1 MEFKDYYQI
10 LGVCADADKK
20 TIKTAYR
27 QLARKYHPD
36 VSDHSDAE
44 EKFKEVSEAYQ
55 VLKDPEKRAEYDSLK
70 QYGSG
75 DQGFTPPPDWEP
87 AGAHGGGEN
96 SQFNGEFSDFFSTM
110 FGDDQ
115 ADSPFNKAQ
124 HSNRP
129 GRDIETDMPIF
140 LEDTLVATSKP
151 LSYHLN
157 GENKTLNIKIPVGVT
172 EGERIRLKG
181 QGEAGYSNSPSG
193 DLYLRI
199 RLVPHPIFDVEYHNL
214 IITVPLTPWE
224 AALGG
229 KIKLP
234 TLQGEIQLTIPPNSQ
249 SGKRLRVRGRGLKT
263 KTGQGDLY
271 AILNVVMPTESTE
284 PAVELWKKLAD
295 VAPFD
300 PRTEWSKSR

>member
-1 MEFKDYYQI
+1 
-10 LGVCADADKK
+10 
-20 TIKTAYR
+20 
-27 QLARKYHPD
+27 
-36 VSDHSDAE
+36 
-44 EKFKEVSEAYQ
+44 
-55 VLKDPEKRAEYDSLK
+55 
-70 QYGSG
+70 
-75 DQGFTPPPDWEP
+75 
-87 AGAHGGGEN
+87 
-96 SQFNGEFSDFFSTM
+96 
-110 FGDDQ
+110 
-115 ADSPFNKAQ
+115 
-124 HSNRP
+124 
-129 GRDIETDMPIF
+129 MPIF

-157 GENKTLNIKIPVGVT
+157 GENKILNIKIPVGVT

-181 QGEAGYSNSPSG
+181 QGEAGYGNSPNG

-271 AILNVVMPTESTE
+271 AILNVVMPTESTQ
-284 PAVELWKKLAD
+284 PAIELWKKLAE

-300 PRTEWSKSR
+300 PRTEWSKS

>member
-10 LGVCADADKK
+10 LGVAADADKK

-55 VLKDPEKRAEYDSLK
+55 VLKDPEKRAEYDTLK
-70 QYGSG
+70 QYGSR
-75 DQGFTPPPDWEP
+75 DQGFTPPPGWEP

-96 SQFNGEFSDFFSTM
+96 SQFNGDFSEFFSTM
-110 FGDDQ
+110 FGGGQDE
-115 ADSPFNKAQ
+115 SPFNTRQ

-181 QGEAGYSNSPSG
+181 QGEAGYGNSPNG

-271 AILNVVMPTESTE
+271 AILNVVMPSESTE

-295 VAPFD
+295 VAPFN

>member
-10 LGVCADADKK
+10 LGVAADADKK

-55 VLKDPEKRAEYDSLK
+55 VLKDSEKRAEYDTLK
-70 QYGSG
+70 QYGSR
-75 DQGFTPPPDWEP
+75 DQGFTPPPGWEP
-87 AGAHGGGEN
+87 AGAHGGGDN
-96 SQFNGEFSDFFSTM
+96 AQFNGDFSEFFSTM
-110 FGDDQ
+110 FGGGQ
-115 ADSPFNKAQ
+115 GDSPFNKAQ
-124 HSNRP
+124 QSNRP

-140 LEDTLVATSKP
+140 LEDTLVETSKP

-181 QGEAGYSNSPSG
+181 QGEAGYGNSPNG

-271 AILNVVMPTESTE
+271 AILNVVMPTESTQ
-284 PAVELWKKLAD
+284 PAIELWKKLAE

-300 PRTEWSKSR
+300 PRTEWSKS